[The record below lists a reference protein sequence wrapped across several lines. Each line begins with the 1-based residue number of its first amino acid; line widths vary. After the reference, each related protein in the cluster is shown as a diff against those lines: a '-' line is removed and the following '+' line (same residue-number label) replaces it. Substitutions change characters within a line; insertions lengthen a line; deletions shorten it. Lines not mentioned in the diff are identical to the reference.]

1 MNFADIEHTWRS
13 PHNRPPAAE
22 LEKHKMK
29 LIADLRRRQRGFVI
43 FISLVLTILV
53 VLTAMIGWQLIWP
66 DSARS
71 RIEFSREWSVLL
83 ILALPWAAAI
93 HFARQYRRHRA
104 SHEHYDRSIHDS
116 VRALLDE
123 NRLSRTRVK
132 IAASLHGVFL
142 LVIPL
147 VVYQLRAVGK
157 AGDEILVPA
166 FVLWPIIAAGIGLAL
181 LYHYRR
187 KLLPAKRELEGLLT
201 AYE

>member
-1 MNFADIEHTWRS
+1 MNFADIEQTWRS

-22 LEKHKMK
+22 LEQHKMK

-53 VLTAMIGWQLIWP
+53 VLTAMIAWQLVWP

-71 RIEFSREWSVLL
+71 RMDFSQEWGVLP

-104 SHEHYDRSIHDS
+104 GHAHYDRSIHAS

-166 FVLWPIIAAGIGLAL
+166 FVLWPLIAACISLAL
-181 LYHYRR
+181 IYHYRR
-187 KLLPAKRELEGLLT
+187 KLLPEKRELEGLLS